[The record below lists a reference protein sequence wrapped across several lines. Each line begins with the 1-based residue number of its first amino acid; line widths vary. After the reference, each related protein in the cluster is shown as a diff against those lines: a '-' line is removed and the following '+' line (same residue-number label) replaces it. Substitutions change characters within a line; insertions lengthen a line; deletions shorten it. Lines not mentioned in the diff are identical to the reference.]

1 MIKSYGSQNLKNIKI
16 SILNKIKN
24 DQIIT
29 NGRYCKLFEK
39 KIINLLKSKYAVV
52 CNNGTSAIMM
62 AILELGHNC
71 IGSPKQ

>member
-1 MIKSYGSQNLKNIKI
+1 MIKSYGSQNLKNIKT

-39 KIINLLKSKYAVV
+39 KNY
-52 CNNGTSAIMM
+52 
-62 AILELGHNC
+62 
-71 IGSPKQ
+71 